1 MGLLDRVK
9 QSQTTVPPAG
19 PTTDGPAT
27 ATLPGTA
34 PYSAGTAIP
43 AAKPAAPP
51 PVAPA
56 QPSLSQR
63 AAAAGAGGGELT
75 PAFTAAKVQIHAK
88 LIEKFADQ
96 IDSSNKPGVREKIVE
111 LADEYFRATA
121 MTMTK
126 ADKERLVDSVLDDV
140 LGLGPL
146 EALLADPAITE
157 IMANHPKQIYV
168 EKAGEPTLSAVTFEN
183 ERQMRQVIDRIV
195 SLVGRRVDE
204 STPICDARLK
214 DGSRVNVVIPPIA
227 LKGPCLTIR
236 KFSKEKWGP
245 ADIVNR
251 FRSASPDLM
260 TFLRSCVRARLNVLV
275 SGGTG
280 SGKTTLLNILS
291 SFIPETERLITCE
304 DAAELQLQ
312 QPHWIQLESRPPNV
326 EGKGA
331 VTIRE
336 LVKSCLRMRPDRI
349 IVGECRGGEALDMLQ
364 AMNTGHDGSMST
376 LHANNPH
383 EAIVRLETLVLQA
396 GQDLPSRAIRE
407 TMASAVHMIVQQSR
421 LRGGVRRIVNI
432 SEITGIEDGEV
443 RSQDIFV
450 FKQVGVSAEGKAVG
464 FHTATG
470 VLPMRME
477 HLRSEGEDVPERLFV
492 PTPQPTPDKL
502 Y

>member
-9 QSQTTVPPAG
+9 QNQTGAPA
-19 PTTDGPAT
+19 PTGNGAPGSNPGGFTTASAIPVAARPAPVAT
-27 ATLPGTA
+27 AT
-34 PYSAGTAIP
+34 
-43 AAKPAAPP
+43 APP
-51 PVAPA
+51 VSRQAA
-56 QPSLSQR
+56 QEQM
-63 AAAAGAGGGELT
+63 

-88 LIEKFADQ
+88 LIERFADQ
-96 IDSSNKPGVREKIVE
+96 IDSSNKDGVRAKIVE
-111 LADEYFRATA
+111 LADEYFRTTA

-126 ADKERLVDSVLDDV
+126 TDRERLVESVLADV
-140 LGLGPL
+140 LGVGPL
-146 EALLADPAITE
+146 EALLADPTITE

-168 EKAGEPTLSAVTFEN
+168 EKSGEPTLSAVTFES

-214 DGSRVNVVIPPIA
+214 DGSRVTVVIPPIA

-236 KFSKEKWGP
+236 KFAKEKWGP
-245 ADIVNR
+245 GDVVNR
-251 FRSASPDLM
+251 FRSSSPELM
-260 TFLRSCVRARLNVLV
+260 TFLRSCVRARMNILV

-291 SFIPETERLITCE
+291 SFIPESERLITCE

-331 VTIRE
+331 VPIRE

-376 LHANNPH
+376 IHANNPH
-383 EAIVRLETLVLQA
+383 ECLVRLETLVLQA

-407 TMASAVHMIVQQSR
+407 TIGSAIHMIVQQSR
-421 LRGGVRRIVNI
+421 LRGGVRRIV
-432 SEITGIEDGEV
+432 SVAEITGIKDGEV
-443 RSQDIFV
+443 QSQELFA
-450 FKQVGVSAEGKAVG
+450 FRQLGVSAEGKAVG
-464 FHTATG
+464 FHTGTG
-470 VLPMRME
+470 ILPMRME
-477 HLRSEGEDVPERLFV
+477 HLRSEGEEIPDSIFAPIR
-492 PTPQPTPDKL
+492 QPSPDKL